1 MVDLDTRD
9 YLVRLDRF
17 LLNQTLQPSFSDIQD
32 RIEGFLKNTVSQ
44 KKADGVVFGL
54 SGGIDSVTVAYL
66 AAKVFG
72 KKALALVMPDST
84 VSPSSETGDALKVIG
99 DLGLDYKLIDIDVI
113 HKIYSNYLEPDELAL
128 GNLRARI
135 RANIIYYYANLK
147 NYLVLGTSNKSE
159 YLIGYFTKFGDGSA
173 DILPIVHLYKTQV
186 RKLAELLGVP
196 NNIITKRSSP
206 NLWKGH
212 DAEEEI
218 GISYEKIDVI
228 LSCIV
233 GSGWTLP
240 MFMDMVTGIPKK
252 DVEKI
257 YQMYQNTQ
265 HKRILPE
272 GVERHQPFIDVR
284 DD

>member
-1 MVDLDTRD
+1 MD
-9 YLVRLDRF
+9 YLEKLGHELLDETHFPDIQQTIERF
-17 LLNQTLQPSFSDIQD
+17 L
-32 RIEGFLKNTVSQ
+32 KHAVSE
-44 KKADGVVFGL
+44 KKSDGVVFGL

-66 AAKVFG
+66 AAKIFG

-99 DLGLDYKLIDIDVI
+99 ELGLDYKLIDIDVI
-113 HKIYSNYLEPDELAL
+113 HKIYSNHLEPDERAL

-135 RANIIYYYANLK
+135 RSNIIYYYANLK
-147 NYLVLGTSNKSE
+147 NYLVLGTSDKSE

-173 DILPIVHLYKTQV
+173 DILPIAELYKTQV
-186 RKLAELLGVP
+186 RKFAEFLGVP
-196 NNIITKRSSP
+196 NNIVTKRSSP

-218 GISYEKIDVI
+218 GISYEEVDII
-228 LSCIV
+228 LHCMV
-233 GSGWTLP
+233 DENWTLDK
-240 MFMDMVTGIPKK
+240 FLGNVTGIPKK
-252 DVEKI
+252 NVEKI

-272 GVERHQPFIDVR
+272 RAGSIYGDF
-284 DD
+284 

>member
-1 MVDLDTRD
+1 MNQEILQEILRQD
-9 YLVRLDRF
+9 YTKI
-17 LLNQTLQPSFSDIQD
+17 QEDI
-32 RIEGFLKNTVSQ
+32 ISFLKNQISQ

-66 AAKVFG
+66 SAKIFG
-72 KKALALVMPDST
+72 KNALALVMPDSR

-99 DLGLDYKLIDIDVI
+99 ELGLDYKLIDIDVI

-135 RANIIYYYANLK
+135 RSNIIYYYANLK
-147 NYLVLGTSNKSE
+147 NRLVLGTSDKSE

-173 DILPIVHLYKTQV
+173 DILPIVSLYKTQM
-186 RKLAELLGVP
+186 RELAKTIGVP
-196 NNIITKRSSP
+196 NNIITKKSSP

-212 DAEEEI
+212 NAEEEI
-218 GISYEKIDVI
+218 GIPYEEIDSALYCLI
-228 LSCIV
+228 DKKLSVDETIQKTEI
-233 GSGWTLP
+233 SR
-240 MFMDMVTGIPKK
+240 KS
-252 DVEKI
+252 VEKI

-272 GVERHQPFIDVR
+272 RV
-284 DD
+284 

>member
-1 MVDLDTRD
+1 MD
-9 YLVRLDRF
+9 YLERLD
-17 LLNQTLQPSFSDIQD
+17 LYLQRETDVIPFPDMQR
-32 RIEGFLKNTVSQ
+32 RIEAFLKNTVSQ

-66 AAKVFG
+66 AAKTFG

-84 VSPSSETGDALKVIG
+84 VSPSSETGDALKIIG
-99 DLGLDYKLIDIDVI
+99 ELGLDYKLIDIDVI
-113 HKIYSNYLEPDELAL
+113 HKIYSNHLEPDERAL

-135 RANIIYYYANLK
+135 RSNIIYYYANLK

-173 DILPIVHLYKTQV
+173 DILPIVQLYKTQV
-186 RKLAELLGVP
+186 RKFAEFLGVP

-228 LSCIV
+228 LHLLVDTNMPI
-233 GSGWTLP
+233 P
-240 MFMDMVTGIPKK
+240 AFINEIEDIPKK

-257 YQMYQNTQ
+257 YQMYQNTK

-272 GVERHQPFIDVR
+272 RPTLQRWR